1 MESRVPTNWGLF
13 ELLVMFFGLTNGLAM
28 FQTMMNNI
36 FADLIGEGVV
46 CFYMDDIFVFMETR
60 EKISRVTWIILEWL
74 QKHKLYLKAGE
85 CKFEQEQIK
94 YLGLIISHNKVAMD
108 PVKVAVVAEWPQP

>member
-60 EKISRVTWIILEWL
+60 EKNQSGHLDHPGMAPETQTVS
-74 QKHKLYLKAGE
+74 QGGGV
-85 CKFEQEQIK
+85 Q
-94 YLGLIISHNKVAMD
+94 V
-108 PVKVAVVAEWPQP
+108 